1 MKFRNHVFIS
11 YAHDN
16 NRPVE
21 EGARG
26 WVECFHGALDAFLGR
41 RYGKARVWRDE
52 RLRGND
58 DFSAEIYAQ
67 FPDTAL
73 MVSVI
78 SPSYLKSEWC
88 RAEADR
94 FCTIAEQPPGLVIEN
109 KMRAFKVILEPVADQ
124 TPLPPAMRDALG
136 FEFFV
141 REGSKLREL
150 DPVFGP
156 EMRAKFHLAVADL
169 AGEIAD
175 LLRKLEDLDSGA
187 AVEQSASVPAERTV
201 YLAECSFDRREDR
214 KALNA
219 ELRARNF
226 RVLPERELPRDE
238 AEYRAEVSRLLEQ
251 CALSVHLVGGVLG
264 SVPDGPSGR
273 SGVMIQNELAAA
285 RSAAAALK
293 RVISLPAGTRSESA
307 EQQAFIEAIE
317 RDAQT
322 QFGAE
327 VISAGLETVKTA
339 VQAALTPKPPSLP
352 PLGGDG
358 SGAPAIYVIFDAK
371 DRKDEALLRLRKH
384 LQGQGFV
391 LRKPAFE
398 GTAEEVRLTHEQHLT
413 ESDAVVIYYG
423 AGTDAWKLSIDRD
436 VEKAKGRGGDRRLR
450 AVFHWIAPLP
460 WTDDKGDVIDLGGER
475 VVDARGGEVERL
487 ADGNIVQVLRME
499 TSR

>member
-1 MKFRNHVFIS
+1 MKFRNQVFIS

-41 RYGKARVWRDE
+41 RYGKAKIWRDE
-52 RLRGND
+52 RLRGHE
-58 DFSAEIYAQ
+58 DFSEEIYAQ
-67 FPDTAL
+67 FPETAL

-94 FCTIAEQPPGLVIEN
+94 FCAIADQPPGLVIEN

-124 TPLPPAMRDALG
+124 TPLPRPMQDALG

-169 AGEIAD
+169 AGEIAE
-175 LLRKLEDLDSGA
+175 LLRTLDAVGGSDGA
-187 AVEQSASVPAERTV
+187 KQPVAVPAERTV
-201 YLAECSFDRREDR
+201 YLAECSFDRRDDR

-219 ELRARNF
+219 ELRARNY

-238 AEYRAEVSRLLEQ
+238 TEYRAEVARLLEQ
-251 CALSVHLVGGVLG
+251 CGLSIHLVGGVLG
-264 SVPDGPSGR
+264 GVPDGPSGL
-273 SGVMIQNELAAA
+273 SGLMIQNELAVA
-285 RSAAAALK
+285 RSRAAGMK
-293 RVISLPAGTRSESA
+293 RIISLPAGTRSENLQ
-307 EQQAFIEAIE
+307 QQAFIEAID
-317 RDAQT
+317 RDPNV

-327 VISAGLETVKTA
+327 VISAGLEAVKTA
-339 VQAALTPKPPSLP
+339 VQAALTPPPAAAP
-352 PLGGDG
+352 VAEAQPG
-358 SGAPAIYVIFDAK
+358 STTIYVIFDGK
-371 DRKDEALLRLRKH
+371 DRKDETLLRLRKH
-384 LQGQGFV
+384 LQGQGFA

-398 GTAEEVRLTHEQHLT
+398 GTAEEVRLTHEQHLA

-436 VEKAKGRGGDRRLR
+436 VEKAKGRRGDRRQQT
-450 AVFHWIAPLP
+450 VFHWIAPIP
-460 WTDDKGDVIDLGGER
+460 WTDDKSDVIELGGER
-475 VVDARGGEVERL
+475 VVDGRAGAMESL
-487 ADGNIVQVLRME
+487 AEQQIIEVLRAE